1 MALTVASTAEGSSIN
16 WELQTGSCSNKEL
29 SVWERDKL
37 STIS

>member
-1 MALTVASTAEGSSIN
+1 MASTVASTAEGSSMN